1 MASASGLR
9 PRGMQQNLIFRF
21 CLFCMPNPVWKE
33 TERGGGE
40 AVHVQQHE
48 NARRREP
55 SKGSRTPR
63 RNLAFL
69 SFHHACVNAPAGA
82 VVTATSTNKHQISL
96 SPLTQKGFCLL
107 RTSACHMLRAEARQC
122 SSSAQG
128 AACGQA
134 PMHPMVSAHDIESI
148 AV

>member
-1 MASASGLR
+1 
-9 PRGMQQNLIFRF
+9 MQQNLIFRF

-40 AVHVQQHE
+40 AVYVQQHE

-69 SFHHACVNAPAGA
+69 SFHHACVNAPAGV

-96 SPLTQKGFCLL
+96 GVFLL
-107 RTSACHMLRAEARQC
+107 EVLQRPGCRGNNSAGDIQARNGTRLAARQ
-122 SSSAQG
+122 Q
-128 AACGQA
+128 ACGESEI
-134 PMHPMVSAHDIESI
+134 VTSSLDICI
-148 AV
+148 RAVWKIPV